1 MRITISGLPG
11 SGTTTVAKLLSKEF
25 AMDLISAGELFRQMA
40 KENQVPLNQ
49 FNELAEDNDSFDR
62 QLDEKQR
69 EEALKRDNV
78 IIESRLSGFFVPNA
92 DLRIWLKAPAEI
104 RARRIATRERIV
116 YEEAL
121 SAMKRRECSE
131 QKRYETYYGIHLD
144 DLSIYD
150 LIIDSSRWNEK
161 EIVVMMKVAAEHL
174 KRR

>member
-78 IIESRLSGFFVPNA
+78 IIESRLS
-92 DLRIWLKAPAEI
+92 
-104 RARRIATRERIV
+104 
-116 YEEAL
+116 
-121 SAMKRRECSE
+121 
-131 QKRYETYYGIHLD
+131 
-144 DLSIYD
+144 
-150 LIIDSSRWNEK
+150 
-161 EIVVMMKVAAEHL
+161 
-174 KRR
+174 